1 MTTTIQKWGNSQG
14 VRLPKVILDGLNLRE
29 GEEVEIF
36 AQDNAI
42 VIKTRAKKRKSI
54 EELFANYDGNYK
66 PKEIE
71 WGEDVG
77 REKVW

>member
-14 VRLPKVILDGLNLRE
+14 VRLPKVILDDLNLRE

-36 AQDNAI
+36 AQDNSI
-42 VIKTRAKKRKSI
+42 VIKTRSKRRKSI

-66 PKEIE
+66 PEE
-71 WGEDVG
+71 FDWGKDVG